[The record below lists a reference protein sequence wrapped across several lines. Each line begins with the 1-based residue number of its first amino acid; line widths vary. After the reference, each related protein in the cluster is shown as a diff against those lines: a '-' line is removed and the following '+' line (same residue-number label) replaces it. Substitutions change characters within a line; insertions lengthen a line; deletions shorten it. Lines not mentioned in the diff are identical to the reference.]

1 MIELYSA
8 RPCSSRKCNLFLH
21 TAKINC
27 TGEQTAKKDGG
38 DGECVPTKQREQGG
52 KKLANMYR
60 IECTELYKIN
70 KKKKFR

>member
-1 MIELYSA
+1 ME
-8 RPCSSRKCNLFLH
+8 
-21 TAKINC
+21 
-27 TGEQTAKKDGG
+27 KDGD